1 VNSTESVELVL
12 RGYRAFVA
20 GDFAT
25 VAGLLAPDVEWYGA
39 DGEGPAGVEEIREI
53 LAARFADGYRIELE
67 RCVGKGNEVLLAF
80 RAAGVE
86 KDMQDDRPLQTR
98 RYFTI
103 GRYWA
108 IATVDDNRIAR
119 VQDYPS
125 LTSALDALG
134 VSEDEL

>member
-1 VNSTESVELVL
+1 MTSTQSVELVL

-25 VAGLLAPDVEWYGA
+25 VAGLLAPDVEWYGT
-39 DGEGPAGVEEIREI
+39 DGEGPAGTDEIQEI

-86 KDMQDDRPLQTR
+86 KDLNDDRPLQTR

-108 IATVDDNRIAR
+108 IATVAGGRIAR

-125 LTSALDALG
+125 LTAALDALG
-134 VSEDEL
+134 VSEEEL

>member
-1 VNSTESVELVL
+1 MSSSESVELVL

-25 VAGLLAPDVEWYGA
+25 MADLLSPEVEWYGVQ
-39 DGEGPAGVEEIREI
+39 GEGPAGGEEIQHI
-53 LAARFADGYRIELE
+53 LDARFADGYRIELE
-67 RCVGKGNEVLLAF
+67 RCIGKGDEVLLAF

-86 KDMQDDRPLQTR
+86 KDVSDDRPLQTR

-108 IATVDDNRIAR
+108 IVKVREGQITK
-119 VQDYPS
+119 VQDFPS
-125 LTSALDALG
+125 MATALDALG
-134 VSEDEL
+134 VDEDEL